1 MKINFR
7 KVAMYTDVRVEVND
21 TTIDLGFHNDEQ
33 RKELLKSVQEQII
46 AELTSDDREWWMES
60 IADEVARMG
69 YNLVEDE

>member
-1 MKINFR
+1 
-7 KVAMYTDVRVEVND
+7 
-21 TTIDLGFHNDEQ
+21 LGFHNDEQ

-46 AELTSDDREWWMES
+46 AELTSDDKEWWMKS